1 MNAII
6 SVSDKTNLDKLCNF
20 LNTKN
25 YNLYCSGGT
34 YKYLEKENIQNI
46 YKIEDLVQQKE
57 LLGGRVKTLHPHIH
71 AGILADRENEE
82 HMKDIK
88 ENNIKLIDLIVVNL
102 YPFKKVVDEKGS
114 EDDLI
119 ENIDIGG
126 HTLIRAGCKN
136 HKYVSVLTNPLDYE
150 DFIENYDEINKR
162 ELGRKGF
169 DFISKYDIDI
179 SNKYSYDNYYKV
191 YKREQRLRYGCNPYQ
206 DMAYCC
212 SLNDKFPIKV
222 LNGKPGYINLLDAFN
237 SWQLVKDI
245 KNITGKITSTSFKHT
260 APAGISISNELTTL
274 LRYAYNC
281 HNNISETAVSYL
293 RARNSDPLS
302 SFGDFIAISDKVDK
316 DTATLIK
323 KEISDGIIAPD
334 YDEDALKILRSKK
347 KGNYLIIQVDKN
359 YELDE
364 YIEVRELFGMGLIQ
378 NVNNYVIDD
387 NTILN
392 NIVTENKFIE
402 NDILLD
408 LKIGFQ
414 SLKYIPSN
422 SVAFVYDGQVVSI
435 GCGQQNRVDCVRIAG
450 KKARK
455 WLLRQHPKVLDL
467 NNYFKNG
474 ISRQD
479 KINCIMNFI
488 ENDFTSKSF
497 LDWEKNFIDQYKYN
511 PLTNYE
517 INEYIKI
524 FNNFTL
530 ASDGFFPFRDNIDE
544 CHKYGVKY
552 IIQPGGSIQDINI
565 IDTCNQYGMVMVNTN
580 NRMFYH

>member
-34 YKYLEKENIQNI
+34 YKYLEKDNIQNI

-82 HMKDIK
+82 HMKDIE

-392 NIVTENKFIE
+392 NIVTKNKFIE

-422 SVAFVYDGQVVSI
+422 SVAFIYDGQVVSI

-488 ENDFTSKSF
+488 ENDFTSKSY

>member
-6 SVSDKTNLDKLCNF
+6 SVSDKSNLDKLCKF

-25 YNLYCSGGT
+25 FNLYCSSGT

-57 LLGGRVKTLHPHIH
+57 LLNGRVKTLHPHIH
-71 AGILADRENEE
+71 AGILCDRENEE
-82 HMKDIK
+82 HMKDIE

-102 YPFKKVVDEKGS
+102 YPFKKIVDEKGS

-150 DFIENYDEINKR
+150 KFIENYDNLNKK
-162 ELGRKGF
+162 ELATKGF
-169 DFISKYDIDI
+169 DFISNYDIDI
-179 SNKYSYDNYYKV
+179 SNKYSYDNYYKI
-191 YKREQRLRYGCNPYQ
+191 YKRELKLRYGCNPYQ

-212 SLNDKFPIKV
+212 SINDKFPIQI

-237 SWQLVKDI
+237 SWQLVKEI
-245 KNITGKITSTSFKHT
+245 SELTNKITSTSFKHT
-260 APAGISISNELTTL
+260 APAGIGLSNQLDTILRYTYNNHNEL
-274 LRYAYNC
+274 
-281 HNNISETAVSYL
+281 SDTAISYL

-302 SFGDFIAISDKVDK
+302 SFGDFIAISHKVDI
-316 DTATLIK
+316 DTAKLIK
-323 KEISDGIIAPD
+323 REISDGIIAPD
-334 YDEDALKILRSKK
+334 YDEDALKILKLKK

-364 YIEVRELFGMGLIQ
+364 YIEVRELFGVGLIQ
-378 NVNNYVIDD
+378 NKNNYMIDK

-392 NIVTENKFIE
+392 NIVTNNKKLDNNII
-402 NDILLD
+402 DDCILAY
-408 LKIGFQ
+408 Q

-422 SVAFVYDGQVVSI
+422 SVVFVYDGQVVSV
-435 GCGQQNRVDCVRIAG
+435 GCGQQNRVDCVKLAG

-467 NNYFKNG
+467 NNYFKSDV
-474 ISRQD
+474 SRQD

-488 ENDFTSKSF
+488 ENDFTKKSY
-497 LDWEKNFIDQYKYN
+497 LDWEKNFIEGFKFN
-511 PLTNYE
+511 PLTIYE
-517 INEYIKI
+517 IKEFTKL
-524 FNNFTL
+524 FNNFIL

-544 CHKYGVKY
+544 CYKYGVKY

-565 IDTCNQYGMVMVNTN
+565 IDTCNKYDMVMINTN

>member
-71 AGILADRENEE
+71 AGILCDRENEE

-102 YPFKKVVDEKGS
+102 YPFKKVLEENRS
-114 EDDLI
+114 EDELI

-136 HKYVSVLTNPLDYE
+136 HKYVSVLTNSNDYE
-150 DFIENYDEINKR
+150 YFVENYDNLNKK
-162 ELGRKGF
+162 ELSRNGF
-169 DFISKYDIDI
+169 DFISKYDMDI
-179 SNKYSYDNYYKV
+179 ANKYSYDNYYKV
-191 YKREQRLRYGCNPYQ
+191 YKRELKLRYGCNPYQ
-206 DMAYCC
+206 DIAFSC
-212 SLNDKFPIKV
+212 SINDKFPIKI

-237 SWQLVKDI
+237 SWQLVKEI
-245 KNITGKITSTSFKHT
+245 NEITNKITATSFKHT
-260 APAGISISNELTTL
+260 APAGLSVCNELTTL
-274 LRYAYNC
+274 LKYAYNN
-281 HNNISETAVSYL
+281 HNNLSNTALAYL

-302 SFGDFIAISDKVDK
+302 SFGDFIAISDKVDV
-316 DTATLIK
+316 DTAILIK
-323 KEISDGIIAPD
+323 REVSDGIIAPD
-334 YDEDALKILRSKK
+334 YDNDALKILKSKK
-347 KGNYLIIQVDKN
+347 KGNYLIIQVDKE
-359 YELDE
+359 YELNE
-364 YIEVRELFGMGLIQ
+364 NIEIKEIFGVGLIQ
-378 NVNNYVIDD
+378 NRNNYIIDD
-387 NTILN
+387 NTIYN
-392 NIVTENKFIE
+392 NIVTLNDKLENNIIE
-402 NDILLD
+402 D
-408 LKIGFQ
+408 LKIAYQ

-422 SVAFVYDGQVVSI
+422 SVAFVYDGQVVSV

-467 NNYFKNG
+467 NNYFKQG
-474 ISRQD
+474 ISRQE

-488 ENDFTSKSF
+488 DNEFTSKSY
-497 LDWEKNFIDQYKYN
+497 LDWEKNFVEEFTYN

-517 INEYIKI
+517 INEYCKL
-524 FNNFTL
+524 FNNFIL

-544 CHKYGVKY
+544 CYKYGVKY

-565 IDTCNQYGMVMVNTN
+565 IDTCNKYGILMVNTN

>member
-150 DFIENYDEINKR
+150 DFIENYDKINKR

-191 YKREQRLRYGCNPYQ
+191 YKREQKLRYGCNPYQ

-281 HNNISETAVSYL
+281 HNDISETAVSYL

-323 KEISDGIIAPD
+323 REISDGIIAPD
-334 YDEDALKILRSKK
+334 YDDDALKILRSKK
-347 KGNYLIIQVDKN
+347 KGNYLVIQIDKN

-392 NIVTENKFIE
+392 NIVTKNKFIE

-435 GCGQQNRVDCVRIAG
+435 GCGQQNRVDCVKLAG

-488 ENDFTSKSF
+488 ENDFTSKSY
-497 LDWEKNFIDQYKYN
+497 LDWEKNFIDQYEYN

-544 CHKYGVKY
+544 CYKYGVKY